1 MFNNKDK
8 NGFINGIIAPN
19 IFKNSP
25 MLPVMTSPF
34 IGFTL
39 LNSCIA
45 TAIEVNALPAP
56 HIKASIPAKTA
67 APAAK
72 AIATYPLEA
81 IVPNIK
87 TTAVVA
93 PIAIPIIFNESITL
107 S

>member
-1 MFNNKDK
+1 
-8 NGFINGIIAPN
+8 
-19 IFKNSP
+19 
-25 MLPVMTSPF
+25 MLPVMTSLF

-45 TAIEVNALPAP
+45 IAIEVNALPAP
-56 HIKASIPAKTA
+56 NIKASIPANTV
-67 APAAK
+67 APTAK

-81 IVPNIK
+81 IDPNIK

-93 PIAIPIIFNESITL
+93 LIAIPIIFNESIIL